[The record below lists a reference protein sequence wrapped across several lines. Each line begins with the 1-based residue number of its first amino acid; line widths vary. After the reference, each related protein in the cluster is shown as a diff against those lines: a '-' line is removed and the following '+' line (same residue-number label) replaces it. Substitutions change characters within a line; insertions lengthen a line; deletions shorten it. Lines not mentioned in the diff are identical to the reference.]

1 VVLEAQDRTA
11 SSPPRITDYGEF
23 HVADYGN
30 ESEAVLFFPYSGEV
44 VIASKDAIA
53 AFEASDIDNPGYQEL
68 SKILG
73 VLGVNIG

>member
-1 VVLEAQDRTA
+1 VVLETQGHSA
-11 SSPPRITDYGEF
+11 SSTPRITDFGDF
-23 HVADYGN
+23 HAAGFWG

-53 AFEASDIDNPGYQEL
+53 AFEASDVDNPEYQEL

-73 VLGVNIG
+73 ILGVNIG